1 MAGLSNWRNRLQHQS
16 DREEME
22 TTLLGWINELEETLA
37 ASESVREQM
46 ETTLCGGI
54 NVQL

>member
-1 MAGLSNWRNRLQHQS
+1 
-16 DREEME
+16 ME